1 MRKLF
6 GISKLRPMLQ
16 RLFSKTVQWAL
27 REGQGLGFSLPLV
40 DDLVNLART
49 SFHRELPKTCRENVF
64 KMQVFHV
71 PIPLLLCQSLRFT
84 SRMKVTCRPKFL
96 DRFRFSTH
104 VFFSSPNFSYE
115 LQYKHLAMKF
125 EDSESRGQ
133 ILISRHSTPTFPQ
146 KRFPAAVDAL
156 CFHPCRPRRFKPT
169 AHTSLAMPPCHLSA
183 AP

>member
-1 MRKLF
+1 M
-6 GISKLRPMLQ
+6 
-16 RLFSKTVQWAL
+16 
-27 REGQGLGFSLPLV
+27 
-40 DDLVNLART
+40 
-49 SFHRELPKTCRENVF
+49 SFFP
-64 KMQVFHV
+64 
-71 PIPLLLCQSLRFT
+71 
-84 SRMKVTCRPKFL
+84 
-96 DRFRFSTH
+96 
-104 VFFSSPNFSYE
+104 SPNFLYE

-183 AP
+183 APWPFGLHWHPFRNLWVPKAQLLLKYREWKNLGGWEMRSNTETVSSKKKRYSKDIPLLVSDLSHPYNRSSLRR

>member
-1 MRKLF
+1 MCSRCKCF
-6 GISKLRPMLQ
+6 M
-16 RLFSKTVQWAL
+16 
-27 REGQGLGFSLPLV
+27 
-40 DDLVNLART
+40 
-49 SFHRELPKTCRENVF
+49 
-64 KMQVFHV
+64 V

-84 SRMKVTCRPKFL
+84 SFWFKVRRMKVTCRPKFL

-104 VFFSSPNFSYE
+104 VFFSSPNLLYE

-146 KRFPAAVDAL
+146 TRFPAAVDAL